1 MHNPVVF
8 STFSKNHLHII
19 PEIFH
24 HPKRKCCMHQ
34 YILHPPLHP
43 RVKTNLSSSSLWI
56 CLTRTFP
63 LHGIIQYTVFGV
75 WFLSFSLML
84 SRFIMGQH
92 VSVLHSFS
100 GLNKVMWG
108 FPGASDS
115 KKSARKPW
123 FNPWVGK
130 IPWRRE
136 WLPTTVFLP
145 GEFHEQRSLVGYSP
159 WGPKEL
165 DMTKQLILSLFH
177 FHWSHVQMWELVHK
191 EGSAPKNGCFWIVAL
206 ESPLDN
212 KEIKPVTPKGNHPW
226 IVIERTVTKAEAP
239 ISGHLTWRANSL
251 EKTLMSGKTEDKRRK
266 KKRRTG
272 QQRMRWLCGITD
284 SREINLNKLQEI
296 VDDRGA
302 WHATVHRVA
311 ESDMI

>member
-34 YILHPPLHP
+34 YILHPPLYP

-63 LHGIIQYTVFGV
+63 LHGIIQCTVFGV

-84 SRFIMGQH
+84 SRFIMRQH

-226 IVIERTVTKAEAP
+226 IVIERTVAKAEAP

-251 EKTLMSGKTEDKRRK
+251 EKTLMPGKTEDKRRK
-266 KKRRTG
+266 KKG
-272 QQRMRWLCGITD
+272 EQG
-284 SREINLNKLQEI
+284 SRGW
-296 VDDRGA
+296 DGY
-302 WHATVHRVA
+302 VA
-311 ESDMI
+311 SLTQGR